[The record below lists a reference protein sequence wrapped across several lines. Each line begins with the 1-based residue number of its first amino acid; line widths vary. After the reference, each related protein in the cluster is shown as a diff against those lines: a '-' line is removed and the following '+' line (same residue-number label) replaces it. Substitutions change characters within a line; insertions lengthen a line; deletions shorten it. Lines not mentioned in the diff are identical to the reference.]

1 MKKMLVIFSVFT
13 FAALL
18 PMIGRAA
25 DNGCSEGSDNDY
37 INSAIAL
44 CSTHAYN
51 IGKIENPKDA
61 ADKQMM
67 NDAVALKTTIITQQM
82 KRQYD
87 FLDVTMKRLKTQME
101 KSILASKMQAAGGNA
116 TNNSDTSTSNSYAKS
131 NVRLNGARDCNEVY
145 STSDMISCLN
155 NNLSVIRSA
164 SNKTDA
170 RKQLKFDSDLLK
182 GMATTLKLSE
192 SAFDKC
198 DDSMTNS
205 GMTDCINAYQVQ
217 LRIAND
223 NLKSGTS
230 AKIGQDR

>member
-1 MKKMLVIFSVFT
+1 MKKILLIFSIFT
-13 FAALL
+13 FTALL
-18 PMIGRAA
+18 PMVGYAA
-25 DNGCSEGSDNDY
+25 DNGCAEGSDNDY

-116 TNNSDTSTSNSYAKS
+116 TDNSNTSASNSSKS
-131 NVRLNGARDCNEVY
+131 NIKLNGARDCNEVY

-170 RKQLKFDSDLLK
+170 RKQLKYDSDMLK
-182 GMATTLKLSE
+182 GTASSLKLLE
-192 SAFDKC
+192 SDFAKC
-198 DDSMTNS
+198 GDSMNNS
-205 GMTDCINAYQVQ
+205 SMTDCINAYQVQ

-223 NLKSGTS
+223 GLKSGTS
-230 AKIGQDR
+230 AKTGQDR